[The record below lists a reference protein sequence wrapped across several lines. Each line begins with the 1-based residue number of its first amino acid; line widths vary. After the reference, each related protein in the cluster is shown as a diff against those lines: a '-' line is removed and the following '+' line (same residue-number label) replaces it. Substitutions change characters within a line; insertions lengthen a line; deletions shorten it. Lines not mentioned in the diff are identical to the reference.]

1 MFKLFKRKKQE
12 PPYDYGAAIARL
24 SAACQKSNAYSV
36 ILPSLYFDMSKGE
49 YVVHFTCAM
58 KEYVP
63 YKKKKYFYSVRRDEK
78 IRGANLQDLLEYA
91 LTYSNYDDAFIRS
104 PQENLPDGITIQIK
118 NINRAPGINAP
129 SLPSW
134 TL

>member
-36 ILPSLYFDMSKGE
+36 ILPSLYFDVSKGE

-63 YKKKKYFYSVRRDEK
+63 HKKKKYFYSVRRDEK

-129 SLPSW
+129 SLPGW

>member
-36 ILPSLYFDMSKGE
+36 ILPSLYFDVSKGK

-58 KEYVP
+58 KEFVP
-63 YKKKKYFYSVRRDEK
+63 GKKRKYFYSVRRDEK
-78 IRGANLQDLLEYA
+78 LRGTNLQDLLEYA
-91 LTYSNYDDAFIRS
+91 LTYSNYDNAFIRS

-129 SLPSW
+129 SLPGW